1 MIIMEIHDIHFLKLS
16 KSDIILYYS
25 SICNVNMQNTKG
37 RLYVVGVGP
46 GHHDHMTFRAR
57 QVIEESQIIIGYET
71 YVSLIEDL
79 IGGKEVY
86 RYPMTQEVDRA
97 NQAIEF
103 AEKGRI
109 VSLVSSGDPGI
120 YGMVGLIYEILADK
134 KWNNQNGIYVECVP
148 GVSSLNSCSAL
159 IGSPLMTDFAV
170 VSMSDLL
177 VPWEIIVKRV
187 EAAALG
193 DYVTVIY
200 NPASKRR
207 IHQLKDTRDIFLRYR
222 KPETPVAIVK
232 GAFRESQKVVVT
244 TLEKLLEYDEM
255 LGMITTVIIGNSSTF
270 NYNGLMINPRGYKSK
285 YDLVSETTKTIN

>member
-1 MIIMEIHDIHFLKLS
+1 
-16 KSDIILYYS
+16 
-25 SICNVNMQNTKG
+25 MQNTKG

-46 GHHDHMTFRAR
+46 GHHDHMTFRAK
-57 QVIEESQIIIGYET
+57 QVIKESEIIVGYET

-79 IGGKEVY
+79 IQDKEVY

-103 AEKGRI
+103 AEQGKI

-134 KWNNQNGIYVECVP
+134 KWTSSDGIYVECVP

-200 NPASKRR
+200 NPASKKR
-207 IHQLKDTRDIFLRYR
+207 IHQLKDTRDIFLKYR
-222 KPETPVAIVK
+222 KPDTPVAIVK
-232 GAFRESQKVVVT
+232 GAFRESQKIVVT
-244 TLEKLLEYDEM
+244 TLEKLLDYNDM

-285 YDLVSETTKTIN
+285 YELLPETNKQ